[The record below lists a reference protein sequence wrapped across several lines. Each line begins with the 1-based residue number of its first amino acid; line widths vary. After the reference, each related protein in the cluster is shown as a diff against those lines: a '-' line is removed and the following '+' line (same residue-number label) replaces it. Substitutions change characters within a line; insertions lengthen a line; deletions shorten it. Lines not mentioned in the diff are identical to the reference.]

1 MAHDRMFH
9 VIVLGGMGLVACG
22 GSLASTPDAP
32 ADAAADAF
40 PSEGAAAIDGGSI
53 EPGDALPPSDAPS
66 FVDVFPAEGPAIFD
80 AFPDEGSRDAQVADG
95 SVVTDG
101 SGDGGLRDA
110 QIFPSEGPPP
120 PR

>member
-53 EPGDALPPSDAPS
+53 EP
-66 FVDVFPAEGPAIFD
+66 
-80 AFPDEGSRDAQVADG
+80 R
-95 SVVTDG
+95 
-101 SGDGGLRDA
+101 
-110 QIFPSEGPPP
+110 
-120 PR
+120 

>member
-1 MAHDRMFH
+1 ML
-9 VIVLGGMGLVACG
+9 VPVLLSCQQSGVLPPPVLVA
-22 GSLASTPDAP
+22 SVPLASRFPLRLAALEIVSACP
-32 ADAAADAF
+32 AV
-40 PSEGAAAIDGGSI
+40 
-53 EPGDALPPSDAPS
+53 
-66 FVDVFPAEGPAIFD
+66 VDVFPAEGPAIFD